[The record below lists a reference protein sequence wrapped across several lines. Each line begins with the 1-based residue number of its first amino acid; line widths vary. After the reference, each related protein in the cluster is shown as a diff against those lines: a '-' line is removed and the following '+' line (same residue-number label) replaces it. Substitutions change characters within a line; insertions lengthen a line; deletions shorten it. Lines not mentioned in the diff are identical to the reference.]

1 MCWGNENMPTKETEK
16 KWSVRWTKHH
26 VIMED
31 LTLNEESVLMEKKN
45 NEPCKTMLRDQ
56 ERQRLQI
63 G

>member
-1 MCWGNENMPTKETEK
+1 MPTKETEK